1 MKYRSP
7 LLALCALA
15 LTQFA
20 MAAPPTEYFFDA
32 PEFSGAKLSPTARYL
47 AVRAGEPG
55 KRQGLAVID
64 LDKMDIQ
71 PVIGYSDVD
80 IGDFQWINSERLV
93 YDTAD
98 RQAAR
103 GSVHRAPGLFAI
115 NRDGSRLV
123 QLAERDGD
131 GRIVA
136 TEQRHRAEILP
147 WNHFLIPQQGTQE
160 TDWIYVINPSFAGSE
175 IRHVDLKRVH
185 TFNGAVQTVPR
196 PQHTKEW
203 LLDFKGEPRLAMA
216 RDAGVDTVH
225 YRDPA
230 TDQWR
235 VLASFN
241 SYTDR
246 VNSFSPLGFGANGKL
261 YATANMGR
269 DKASVYTVNLD
280 TGKVDA
286 DPKIS
291 SDDYDVEGDFIS
303 GSNKLLG
310 VRLTTDAATTTWFDA
325 GMQAIQKAVDALL
338 PDNVNLISVAARPE
352 TPWVLVESYS
362 DVMPRTYLVYNT
374 ATRALK
380 RIGGEHPRIDPAQM
394 GRQQTLRYTA
404 RDGLSIPA
412 TLTLPPGVPHKNL
425 PLVVLVHGGPYVRG
439 NSWGWEAHA
448 QFLAT
453 RGYAVL
459 EPEYRGSTG
468 YGYKHFRAGWKQW
481 GLAMQDDIADGAKW
495 AIAQGIADPKRICI
509 AGASYGGYAALMGLV
524 NDSDL
529 YRCGI
534 NWVGVTDIG
543 LLYNGTWTEKSD
555 ISDHWR
561 KYGMPELV
569 GDQVKDAAQLKA
581 TSPLHQAARIKQP
594 LLLAY
599 GGSDDRV
606 PMHHGKQFYDA
617 VKNTNQ
623 EVEWVLYPSE
633 GHGWKLQ
640 KTHVD
645 FWDRVERFL
654 ARHIGPKRI
663 EP

>member
-1 MKYRSP
+1 MKYRD
-7 LLALCALA
+7 LLFALSALA
-15 LTQFA
+15 APCA

-32 PEFSGAKLSPTARYL
+32 PQFSGAQLSPTARYL

-55 KRQGLAVID
+55 KRLGLAVID
-64 LDKMDIQ
+64 LEKMDIQ

-80 IGDFQWINSERLV
+80 IGEFQWINDQRLV
-93 YDTAD
+93 YDTTD
-98 RQAAR
+98 LQAAR

-115 NRDGSRLV
+115 NRDGGRPV

-131 GRIVA
+131 GRIVS

-147 WNHFLIPQQGTQE
+147 WNHFLIPQHGKQDS
-160 TDWIYVINPSFAGSE
+160 DWVYVINPTHAGPRE
-175 IRHVDLKRVH
+175 VRHVDLKRVH
-185 TFNGAVQTVPR
+185 TYNGSVQTVPR
-196 PQHTKEW
+196 PPHTQDW
-203 LLDFKGEPRLAMA
+203 LLDFKGEPRLARA
-216 RDAGVDTVH
+216 KDGGKELVY

-235 VLASFN
+235 VLASFQA
-241 SYTDR
+241 YTDR
-246 VNSFSPLGFGANGKL
+246 ANGFSPLAFGPNGTL
-261 YATANMGR
+261 YASAHMGR
-269 DKASVYTVNLD
+269 DKASIHTVNLG
-280 TGKVDA
+280 TGALDPEPKVSTDE
-286 DPKIS
+286 
-291 SDDYDVEGDFIS
+291 YDVQGTFVT

-310 VRLTTDAATTTWFDA
+310 VRLTTDASTTAWFDN
-325 GMQAIQKAVDALL
+325 GMQAVQKAVDALL

-362 DVMPRTYLVYNT
+362 DVMPRTYLIYNT

-380 RIGGEHPRIDPAQM
+380 RIGGEYPRIDPAQM
-394 GRQQTLRYTA
+394 GRQQTLRYKA

-412 TLTLPPGVPHKNL
+412 TLTLPPGVPQKNL

-439 NSWGWEAHA
+439 TTWGWDAHA

-468 YGYKHFRAGWKQW
+468 FGYQHFRAGWKQW

-495 AIAQGIADPKRICI
+495 AIAQGIADPKRVCI
-509 AGASYGGYAALMGLV
+509 AGASYGGYAALMGLL

-534 NWVGVTDIG
+534 NWVGVTDIA
-543 LLYNGTWTEKSD
+543 LLYNGTWTENSD
-555 ISDHWR
+555 VSDRWR
-561 KYGMPELV
+561 QYGMPELV
-569 GDQVKDAAQLKA
+569 GDLVKDANQLKA
-581 TSPLHQAARIKQP
+581 TSPLQQATRIKQP

-599 GGSDDRV
+599 GGSDQRV
-606 PMHHGKQFYDA
+606 PMHHGKKFFDA
-617 VKNTNQ
+617 VKATNPQ
-623 EVEWVLYPSE
+623 VEWLLYPSE

-640 KTHVD
+640 KTNVD
-645 FWDRVERFL
+645 FWERVERFL
-654 ARHIGPKRI
+654 ARHIGPDAAR
-663 EP
+663 